1 MVDFHT
7 HILPKM
13 DDGSRSSEESVAM
26 LRMLAE
32 QGIKRVV
39 LTPHYY
45 PEAESPEDC
54 LRRRESVNSRC
65 LPSTSVRRSG
75 IMTGSATPP
84 RLPG

>member
-26 LRMLAE
+26 LRMLAG

-39 LTPHYY
+39 LTIT
-45 PEAESPEDC
+45 
-54 LRRRESVNSRC
+54 RRRNPLRIS
-65 LPSTSVRRSG
+65 
-75 IMTGSATPP
+75 
-84 RLPG
+84 